1 MYNILSSAFTFI
13 CLVFK
18 NTLLQFCDL
27 FFTLS
32 LCPFVCTVLYYGTV
46 VYIVCALDQFFGR
59 FGTLSVPGCRQLA
72 RGLAAIMKVCFWLK

>member
-1 MYNILSSAFTFI
+1 MI

-27 FFTLS
+27 FLTLF

-46 VYIVCALDQFFGR
+46 VYIVCALNKFFGR
-59 FGTLSVPGCRQLA
+59 FDNFERVPGCRQLA